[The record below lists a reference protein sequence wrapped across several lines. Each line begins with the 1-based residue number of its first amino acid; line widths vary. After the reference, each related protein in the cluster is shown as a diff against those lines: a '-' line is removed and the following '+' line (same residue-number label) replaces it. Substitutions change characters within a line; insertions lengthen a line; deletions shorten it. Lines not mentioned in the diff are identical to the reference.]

1 MGFEVKVNF
10 EQTQWIKSLDETA
23 LKRPAWSRGMGITHK
38 SQLFH
43 SENLSR
49 EEMAI
54 LCLSIDLETKYPKGY
69 RKLIPE
75 MRFDRVFQENGQ
87 R

>member
-1 MGFEVKVNF
+1 
-10 EQTQWIKSLDETA
+10 
-23 LKRPAWSRGMGITHK
+23 MGITHK